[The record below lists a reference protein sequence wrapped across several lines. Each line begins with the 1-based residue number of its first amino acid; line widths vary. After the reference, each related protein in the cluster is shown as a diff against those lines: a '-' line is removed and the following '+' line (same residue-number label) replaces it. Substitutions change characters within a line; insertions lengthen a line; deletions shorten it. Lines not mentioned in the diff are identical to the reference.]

1 VIFSL
6 VEVAMAATLTVD
18 LPGLI
23 AGAEIPAEY
32 SCRGQDVS
40 PAVVWSEPP
49 VGTAAFAVVVDD
61 PDAPGGTFVHWVAY
75 NLPASARGLPKGVAP
90 WDPAVPQG
98 TNSFRRP
105 GWSGPCPPQ
114 GSTHRYFVRVYALD
128 TALTVHG
135 TPNRGAFEAAITGHV
150 LAAGEWMGR
159 FSMPLSMPLGKW

>member
-1 VIFSL
+1 MIIPL
-6 VEVAMAATLTVD
+6 LTVD

-23 AGAEIPAEY
+23 AGAEIPAEH
-32 SCRGQDVS
+32 SCRGQDTS

-75 NLPASARGLPKGVAP
+75 NLPASARGLPKDVAP
-90 WDPAVPQG
+90 RDPAVPQG
-98 TNSFRRP
+98 TNSFRRR

-128 TALTVHG
+128 AALSV
-135 TPNRGAFEAAITGHV
+135 PAAPTRAALDAGMLGHV
-150 LAAGEWMGR
+150 LATGEWMGR
-159 FSMPLSMPLGKW
+159 FSMPLSLP